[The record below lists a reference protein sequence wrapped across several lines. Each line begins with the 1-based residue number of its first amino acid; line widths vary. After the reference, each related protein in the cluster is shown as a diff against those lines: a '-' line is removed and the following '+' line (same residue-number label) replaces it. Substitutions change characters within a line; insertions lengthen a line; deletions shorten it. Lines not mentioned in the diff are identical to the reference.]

1 MRKTFFRSRYFIALV
16 AALLGAAAV
25 ASIGIAGLWQTG
37 VSTDTGNVRLRVV
50 QNTAGN
56 FDSGWH
62 FHPGLVV
69 VSVKKGEVAFT
80 DGASC
85 TTKRYKAGDS
95 FVEAPYTSGRAVAL
109 GEFFWTATYIIDG
122 TQPLATAVATSP
134 CP

>member
-16 AALLGAAAV
+16 AALLGAAVV
-25 ASIGIAGLWQTG
+25 ASIGIAGLWGTG
-37 VSTDTGNVRLRVV
+37 VATDTGNVRLRVV

-85 TTKRYKAGDS
+85 TTKTYKAGDS
-95 FVEAPYTSGRAVAL
+95 FVEAPYVPGRAVAL

>member
-1 MRKTFFRSRYFIALV
+1 MRKTFFRSRYFIAMV
-16 AALLGAAAV
+16 AALLGAAVV
-25 ASIGIAGLWQTG
+25 ASIGIAGLWGTG
-37 VSTDTGNVRLRVV
+37 VATDTGNVRLRVV

-85 TTKRYKAGDS
+85 TTKTYKAGDS
-95 FVEAPYTSGRAVAL
+95 FVEAPYVPGRAVAL